1 MRVQKTGMRH
11 RMLALLLVVVLLVG
25 CLPGVVFAQAP
36 DSGDSAAG
44 TGTTQN
50 VPQGA
55 GPEVVPLL
63 TNPVSLTVTADNATV
78 TVVDQD
84 TDTLVEADESTVG
97 DGKVYTVEK
106 GAVLA
111 VTIDPDGNG
120 YVSEVTVDG
129 DAETPPPEKGQAC
142 TVEVTMDA
150 NKDISATIA
159 QRYQV
164 SVNGLSEEAGSVSL
178 GGVDYTYPVL
188 VDAGGEV
195 AVQVTAKEGY
205 HIQSIFFGN
214 DEQTVS
220 NPARFTES
228 ITGIAADTEIRV
240 TFVKVFTVTVTHTGA
255 GTGVTE
261 PNGGTVTTLE
271 KNETIT
277 ITATPDAN
285 NRVASVT
292 INNEPDTV
300 TGDNNSTYTTEL
312 TADQNYIVVVTF
324 APNIYD
330 VMVSETQHG
339 RVQAGPTAE
348 HGSTPKVVLIPDQG
362 YTVDTVQVNGT
373 DIPSL
378 NKDVTGIW
386 FAMPEVTGA
395 VTVTV
400 TFKETA
406 TAAKSDVTVDGSDA
420 LRTNGT
426 GTLYVL
432 AQGSTVNFSTQ
443 KNDIRLLDD
452 QGEEI
457 AGDAQNASVALGKTA
472 TVAGVELYYQAEGEL
487 YADWHRVTGWTAV
500 EVVVDGQEPQATFTP
515 DAANENEFYNA
526 SFNVS
531 VSVTDPDDYSGLD
544 RVEYFVTD
552 DPIGDDV
559 SYEQVPTEQKTQWD
573 TLYTYTTEIND
584 RVTKEI
590 SIEVTETKNNSDH
603 VVVWVKATDRAGNTL
618 VAKSDAYKVNCTAPQ
633 ISVSIGGTLDE
644 EASAGYYNAPRTA
657 TITYIDRAST
667 FDESAAVEG
676 ISIKATN
683 AQGKSLPIPKPAM
696 IDWTCCQDGPHQ
708 GDVHEA
714 TITFATDANYKWSIK
729 YTNKAGKTAE
739 NITATGDSVYDFT
752 VDTKAPA
759 PSISV
764 DEKVW
769 YKIPEEL
776 TYELFKN
783 ETVTATATG
792 TDDTSEV
799 ASILY
804 YKDNSGT
811 LLSEEDLEAKYE
823 EKAFSDQEIPV
834 DIDQKFVIYA
844 RVTDLAGN
852 TAYVGTNGIIYDK
865 TNSKI
870 TLKMPDPNENGY
882 HNRSVPVTIKVD
894 EEDNEGTAYSGLRQ
908 ITYTVKNGDRVTLTE
923 TVNFESDPLVPRWEK
938 VVTIDGAENNSD
950 HVTLTVTAEDNA
962 GNVATE
968 KVALAINVDK
978 VTASVKFNDKAG
990 RLVEGYGYY
999 GQARTAT
1006 ITVVDRSFDADAAT
1020 QGITFSAVDAQGDVT
1035 LVPGTDVVISE
1046 WSDEGNQHTAT
1057 VTFRKDGKY
1066 TWDFEYTNKAGNK
1079 LETIGVGENES
1090 TWSFAV
1096 DTQDPTANVQIETIV
1111 WEELVEKL
1119 TFGLYSNHGVVAS
1132 IVDETDNLS
1141 PMEFYYLISYETELM
1156 TEEELAEEEF
1166 TPYDPEKKI
1175 PIEEDAVFVVYIK
1188 VVDYAGND
1196 RYRWSNGYIV
1206 DDTPSQIILTPE
1218 ADNGFYTQDDHE
1230 KGQYG
1235 LYGSEKE
1242 QDGSEKEQVDVKIQ
1256 VSDPQPYSGIK
1267 SVKYWM
1273 VKDGQAEEP
1282 QTLFTFQEADPE
1294 FDQLEDE
1301 WEGTIP
1307 VSVKKYNSC
1316 GVQVYVQ
1323 VEDNAGNISEN
1334 HVSLDLD
1341 DTAPT
1346 ATVTFDNNRDNQGN
1360 GHFNAQRTAT
1370 VVITE
1375 RIHHFDAEKAT
1386 NRIRIEAVDAN
1397 GKTVEDAYTI
1407 SPWDSQEGA
1416 TPDQD
1421 THTAT
1426 IFFEKDANYTWSMSY
1441 TDEAGNVMETVDTGD
1456 SVDPFRF
1463 TVDTTEP
1470 YGTVTATSQEGGVR
1484 EWSERVDPLTFG
1496 FWSKQG
1502 IAITGEFDDDTCTEP
1517 VSVEYYK
1524 VSATQATDGTTAL
1537 TEKEL
1542 DQVTQWQPFDQLEI
1556 NQEEQF
1562 VVYLKITDL
1571 AGNYQYISTDGL
1583 IVDYTAPV
1591 EEVIAPE
1598 ITITPPQPINGIYND
1613 DVKVNIEVKDPMRGG
1628 TYSGLK
1634 TVSYQVLNMGEVTQS
1649 DTLFSFDKENPTQDE
1664 LEQSFSKTITVDSQL
1679 NNSNDVKIV
1688 VFAEDNAGN
1697 SSKDQVSIQIDI
1709 TAPTIEVRYDNND
1722 VDSGKY
1728 FQADRTATIV
1738 VTERNFDPDDVMTQ
1752 IKNTH
1757 GTLPTMGGWTKTP
1770 GTGNGDDTTWTT
1782 TVAYRADGDY
1792 TFDIAYTDLAGN
1804 PCAGADYGNSVA
1816 PQEFTVDKTIPTVS
1830 VTYNNNRA
1838 ANGNYYNA
1846 SRTATLVINEHNLEP
1861 NGVDQ
1866 DRVVIHMTAT
1876 DDGVERGVPSV
1887 SAWTTNGDTHTA
1899 TITYSADALY
1909 TFDIDVKDKAGND
1922 AVDFQQQSFYIDQTA
1937 PTLEITGVADQS
1949 ANNGDVI
1956 PVVSYSDTNY
1966 NPDQVSITLTG
1977 ANRKDVALDGTY
1989 ADIHNGRTFTFRN
2002 FEESQE
2008 VDDIYT
2014 LSATLTDLAGNTTT
2028 KSITFSVNRFGST
2041 YALSQATEM
2050 LKGTYVQEPLDVVV
2064 TETNPNALDN
2074 IKVTLFKNNETITL
2088 VEGTDYRIDVSGG
2101 NGQWYVYTYTVFA
2114 DNFAD
2119 DGVYR
2124 LTFYSEDEAGNV
2136 AENTLDS
2143 KNMEISFGVD
2153 KTAPTL
2159 VVVNLESGKTY
2170 PVDGMTVNM
2179 TANDNLQLSSITVY
2193 LDDYETAYQTWT
2205 AEEIAQILSENGE
2218 FTFEVDG
2225 ASKSAHNVKIVCVD
2239 AAGNEYVEEIT
2250 DFYVTTDLLVRYY
2263 NNKPLF
2269 YGSLVGLA
2277 AVVIVVAVVIS
2288 RKRHAKVPQQ

>member
-78 TVVDQD
+78 TVVDG
-84 TDTLVEADESTVG
+84 TGSTVEG
-97 DGKVYTVEK
+97 ADQVYTVEK

-111 VTIDPDGNG
+111 VTIDPVGNG

-129 DAETPPPEKGQAC
+129 TAKTPPPEKGQAY

-150 NKDISATIA
+150 AMEISATIV

-164 SVNGLSEEAGSVSL
+164 SVTNNVAEAGSVTL
-178 GGVDYTYPVL
+178 NTQPYTEPVL
-188 VDAGGEV
+188 VDENTNVEV
-195 AVQVTAKEGY
+195 RISANEGY
-205 HIQSIFFGN
+205 HIQSVFFGN

-220 NPARFTES
+220 DPAHFTGT

-271 KNETIT
+271 ENETIT
-277 ITATPDAN
+277 ITATPDPN
-285 NRVASVT
+285 NRVAGVT
-292 INNEPDTV
+292 INDVPDESV
-300 TGDNNSTYTTEL
+300 KGANDSGYTKQL
-312 TADQNYIVVVTF
+312 TADQDYTVVITF
-324 APNIYD
+324 APNVYEVTVD
-330 VMVSETQHG
+330 ETTNGQV
-339 RVQAGPTAE
+339 RVDNTAE

-362 YTVDTVQVNGT
+362 YTVATVQVNGT
-373 DIPSL
+373 DITPL
-378 NKDVTGIW
+378 NKDDTDIW
-386 FAMPEVTGA
+386 FLMPVVTEA

-406 TAAKSDVTVDGSDA
+406 TAAKSDVTVNGSAA
-420 LRTNGT
+420 LRTDGT

-432 AQGSTVNFSTQ
+432 GQGSTVNFSTQ
-443 KNDIRLLDD
+443 KNGIRLLND
-452 QGEEI
+452 QDRVI
-457 AGDAQNASVALGKTA
+457 AGDVQNASVALDQTA

-500 EVVVDGQEPQATFTP
+500 EVVVDDQAPVATFTP
-515 DAANENEFYNA
+515 DQPNENGFYND

-531 VSVTDPDDYSGLD
+531 VSVTDPDDYSGMAS
-544 RVEYFVTD
+544 VEYFVTD
-552 DPIGDDV
+552 DPIGKDV
-559 SYEQVPTEQKTQWD
+559 SYEQVPTEQKTQSG
-573 TLYTYTTEIND
+573 TLYTHSSEIND
-584 RVTKEI
+584 LVKKDI
-590 SIEVTETKNNSDH
+590 PIEVTETKNNSDN
-603 VVVWVKATDRAGNTL
+603 VVVWVKAKDRAGNTL
-618 VAKSDAYKVNCTAPQ
+618 VTKSDAYKVNCTAPQ
-633 ISVSIGGTLDE
+633 ISVSIDGTLDE
-644 EASAGYYNAPRTA
+644 EARVGYYNAARTA

-667 FDESAAVEG
+667 FDESAAEDG
-676 ISIKATN
+676 IIIETPDQSVTI
-683 AQGKSLPIPKPAM
+683 SKPAM
-696 IDWTCCQDGPHQ
+696 IRWAHDGDTHT
-708 GDVHEA
+708 A
-714 TITFATDANYKWSIK
+714 TVTFDTDAYYEWSIE

-752 VDTKAPA
+752 VDTEAPDA
-759 PSISV
+759 TITV
-764 DEKVW
+764 DEDVW
-769 YKIPEEL
+769 DKIVEKL
-776 TYELFKN
+776 TFGLFKKDP
-783 ETVTATATG
+783 VTATATG
-792 TDDTSEV
+792 TDVTSKEV
-799 ASILY
+799 SILY

-823 EKAFSDQEIPV
+823 EEEEAFSDQTITV
-834 DIDQKFVIYA
+834 DSDQKFVIYA

-852 TAYVGTNGIIYDK
+852 TAYVGTNGIIYDE
-865 TNSKI
+865 TNSMI
-870 TLKMPDPNENGY
+870 TLKMPKPNENGY

-894 EEDNEGTAYSGLRQ
+894 EEVNEGTAYSGLRQ

-923 TVNFESDPLVPRWEK
+923 TVNFESDPLVPSWEK
-938 VVTIDGAENNSD
+938 VVPIDGAENNSD

-968 KVALAINVDK
+968 EVALAINVDK
-978 VTASVKFNDKAG
+978 VTASVKFGDEAN

-999 GQARTAT
+999 RQARTAT

-1020 QGITFSAVDAQGDVT
+1020 QGITFSAEDAQRQPVT

-1046 WSDEGNQHTAT
+1046 WKPDGNQHTAT
-1057 VTFRKDGKY
+1057 VTFLKDGNY
-1066 TWDFEYTNKAGNK
+1066 TWAFEYTNKADNE
-1079 LETIGVGENES
+1079 LETIGTEEDES

-1132 IVDETDNLS
+1132 IVDETDNVS
-1141 PMEFYYLISYETELM
+1141 PMELYYLISYETELM
-1156 TEEELAEEEF
+1156 TEEELAQEEF

-1206 DDTPSQIILTPE
+1206 DDTPSQITLTPE

-1323 VEDNAGNISEN
+1323 VEDNAGNISKN

-1346 ATVTFDNNRDNQGN
+1346 ATVTFNNNRDNQGN

-1386 NRIRIEAVDAN
+1386 NGIRIEAVDAN

-1407 SPWDSQEGA
+1407 SRWDPQKGA

-1456 SVDPFRF
+1456 SVAPFRF

-1649 DTLFSFDKENPTQDE
+1649 ETLFSFDKENPTQDE

-1697 SSKDQVSIQIDI
+1697 SSKDQVDIQIDI

-1722 VDSGKY
+1722 ADSGKY

-1846 SRTATLVINEHNLEP
+1846 SRTATIVINEHNLEP

-2028 KSITFSVNRFGST
+2028 QSITFSVNRFGST
-2041 YALSQATEM
+2041 YALSQAAEM

-2064 TETNPNALDN
+2064 TETNPNALGN

-2277 AVVIVVAVVIS
+2277 AVVIVVAVMIS

>member
-1 MRVQKTGMRH
+1 MRVQKTGIKH
-11 RMLALLLVVVLLVG
+11 RILALVLVAVLLVG

-63 TNPVSLTVTADNATV
+63 TDPVSLTVTADNATV
-78 TVVDQD
+78 TVMDQD
-84 TDTLVEADESTVG
+84 TKNPVEADESIVG
-97 DGKVYTVEK
+97 DGQVYTVEK
-106 GAVLA
+106 NTKLT
-111 VTIDPDGNG
+111 VTIAPKGHG
-120 YVSEVTVDG
+120 YVSGVTVDG
-129 DAETPPPEKGQAC
+129 VAETPLPEKGQAC

-164 SVNGLSEEAGSVSL
+164 SVTEWTAEAGSVSL
-178 GGVDYTYPVL
+178 GGEAYTEPVL

-195 AVQVTAKEGY
+195 AVQVTANEGY
-205 HIQSIFFGN
+205 HIQSVSF
-214 DEQTVS
+214 DEDTQEVPDVTQ
-220 NPARFTES
+220 FTGT
-228 ITGIAADTEIRV
+228 ITGIAADTVISV
-240 TFVKVFTVTVTHTGA
+240 TFVKVYTVTVTHTEG
-255 GTGVTE
+255 GTVVTV
-261 PNGGTVTTLE
+261 PSGGTVTTVE
-271 KNETIT
+271 ENETIT

-285 NRVASVT
+285 NRVAGVT
-292 INNEPDTV
+292 INGAPDENV
-300 TGDNNSTYTTEL
+300 TGENDSTYTKEL
-312 TADQNYIVVVTF
+312 TADQNYTVVVTF
-324 APNIYD
+324 APNVYD
-330 VMVSETQHG
+330 VTVDETTNG
-339 RVQAGPTAE
+339 KVQAVDTAE
-348 HGSTPKVVLIPDQG
+348 HGSTPKVVLTPDQG
-362 YTVDTVQVNGT
+362 YTVDTVMVDRT
-373 DIPSL
+373 EITSL
-378 NKDVTGIW
+378 TKDDTGIW
-386 FAMPEVTGA
+386 FAMPEVTGP

-406 TAAKSDVTVDGSDA
+406 TADKSDVTVDGSAA
-420 LRTNGT
+420 LRSDGT

-432 AQGSTVNFSTQ
+432 KTGNAVTFSTD
-443 KNDIRLLDD
+443 KDGIRLLND
-452 QGEEI
+452 QGVVI
-457 AGDAQNASVALGKTA
+457 AGDAQNASVALGQTA

-487 YADWHRVTGWTAV
+487 YADWHQVKDWTPVA
-500 EVVVDGQEPQATFTP
+500 VVVDGQEPQATFTP
-515 DAANENEFYNA
+515 DAANENGFYND
-526 SFNVS
+526 SFKVS
-531 VSVTDPDDYSGLD
+531 VSVTDPAAYSGMAS
-544 RVEYFVTD
+544 VEYFVTD
-552 DPIGDDV
+552 DRIEKDV
-559 SYEQVPTEQKTQWD
+559 SYEEVTAEQKTQSG

-603 VVVWVKATDRAGNTL
+603 VVVWVKATDRAGNTR
-618 VAKSDAYKVNCTAPQ
+618 VTKSDAYKVNCTAPQ
-633 ISVSIGGTLDE
+633 ISVSIDGTLDE

-657 TITYIDRAST
+657 TITYIDRVST
-667 FDESAAVEG
+667 FDQTAAENQINIETPDQSVT
-676 ISIKATN
+676 IS
-683 AQGKSLPIPKPAM
+683 KPAM
-696 IDWTCCQDGPHQ
+696 IRWDHA
-708 GDVHEA
+708 GDTHTA
-714 TITFATDANYKWSIK
+714 TVTFDTDAYYEWSVS
-729 YTNKAGKTAE
+729 YTNKAGKTAGE
-739 NITATGDSVYDFT
+739 PTTSGDSVYAFT
-752 VDTKAPA
+752 VDTKAPDA
-759 PSISV
+759 TIKV

-769 YKIPEEL
+769 DKIVEML
-776 TYELFKN
+776 TFGLFKK
-783 ETVTATATG
+783 EPVTATATG
-792 TDDTSEV
+792 TDDTSKKV
-799 ASILY
+799 SILY

-823 EKAFSDQEIPV
+823 EEEEAFSDQTITV
-834 DIDQKFVIYA
+834 DSDQKFVIYA

-852 TAYVGTNGIIYDK
+852 TAYVGTNGIIYDE
-865 TNSKI
+865 TYSMI
-870 TLKMPDPNENGY
+870 TLEMPDPNENGY

-894 EEDNEGTAYSGLRQ
+894 EEVNEGTAYSGLRQ

-923 TVNFESDPLVPRWEK
+923 TVNFESDPLVPSWEK

-978 VTASVKFNDKAG
+978 VTASVKFNDEAN

-1119 TFGLYSNHGVVAS
+1119 TFGLYSNHKVVAS

-1156 TEEELAEEEF
+1156 TEKELAKKKF
-1166 TPYDPEKKI
+1166 TPYNPEEKI
-1175 PIEEDAVFVVYIK
+1175 PIDPIEEDAVFVVYIK

-1196 RYRWSNGYIV
+1196 CYRWSNGYVV

-1407 SPWDSQEGA
+1407 SPWDPQEGA

-1456 SVDPFRF
+1456 SVAPFRF

-1484 EWSERVDPLTFG
+1484 EWSHRVDPLTFG

-1537 TEKEL
+1537 TEEEL

-1571 AGNYQYISTDGL
+1571 AGNYRYISTDGL

-1613 DVKVNIEVKDPMRGG
+1613 DVKVDIEVKDPMRGG

-1649 DTLFSFDKENPTQDE
+1649 GTLFSFDKENPTQDE

-1697 SSKDQVSIQIDI
+1697 SSNDQVDIQIDI

-1722 VDSGKY
+1722 ADSGKY

-1752 IKNTH
+1752 IQNTH

-1770 GTGNGDDTTWTT
+1770 GTGNGDDTTWIT

-1846 SRTATLVINEHNLEP
+1846 SRTATIVINEHNLEP

-1866 DRVVIHMTAT
+1866 GRVVIRMTAT

-2028 KSITFSVNRFGST
+2028 QSITFSVNRFGST
-2041 YALSQATEM
+2041 YALSQATEK

-2159 VVVNLESGKTY
+2159 VVVNLENGKTY

-2250 DFYVTTDLLVRYY
+2250 GFYVTTDLLVRYY

>member
-1 MRVQKTGMRH
+1 MRVQKTGIKH
-11 RMLALLLVVVLLVG
+11 RILALVLVAVLLVG

-63 TNPVSLTVTADNATV
+63 DDPVSLTVTADNATV
-78 TVVDQD
+78 TVVDD
-84 TDTLVEADESTVG
+84 TGTPVPGADQ
-97 DGKVYTVEK
+97 VYTVERN
-106 GAVLA
+106 ATLT
-111 VTIDPDGNG
+111 VTITPDGNG

-129 DAETPPPEKGQAC
+129 AAETTLPERGQAY
-142 TVEVTMDA
+142 TAEVPMDA
-150 NKDISATIA
+150 DKKISATIA

-164 SVNGLSEEAGSVSL
+164 SVTNNVAEAGSVSL
-178 GGVDYTYPVL
+178 DGKDYTDAVL
-188 VDAGGEV
+188 VDENTNVEV
-195 AVQVTAKEGY
+195 QISANEGY
-205 HIQSIFFGN
+205 HIQSVSFGGVT
-214 DEQTVS
+214 QTVS
-220 NPARFTES
+220 DPAQFTGS
-228 ITGIAADTEIRV
+228 ITGIAEDTEISV
-240 TFVKVFTVTVTHTGA
+240 TFVKVYTVTVTHTGA

-261 PNGGTVTTLE
+261 PSGGTVTTVE
-271 KNETIT
+271 ENDTIT

-285 NRVASVT
+285 NRVAGVT
-292 INNEPDTV
+292 INGAPDESV
-300 TGDNNSTYTTEL
+300 KGANNSAYTKEL
-312 TADQNYIVVVTF
+312 RADQNYTVVVTF
-324 APNIYD
+324 APNVYD
-330 VMVSETQHG
+330 VTLAETRNG
-339 RVQAGPTAE
+339 RVEVVGTAE
-348 HGSTPKVVLIPDQG
+348 HGSTPKVVLSPDQG
-362 YTVDTVQVNGT
+362 YTVDTVMVDRT
-373 DIPSL
+373 EITSL
-378 NKDVTGIW
+378 TKDDTGIW
-386 FAMPEVTGA
+386 FAMPEVTGP

-406 TAAKSDVTVDGSDA
+406 IADESDVTVDGSAA
-420 LRTNGT
+420 LRSDGT

-432 AQGSTVNFSTQ
+432 GQGSAVNFSTQ
-443 KNDIRLLDD
+443 KTGIRLLND
-452 QGEEI
+452 QGGVI
-457 AGDAQNASVALGKTA
+457 AGDAQNALVALGQTA

-487 YADWHRVTGWTAV
+487 YADWHQVTGWTSVA
-500 EVVVDGQEPQATFTP
+500 VVVDGQEPQATFTP
-515 DAANENEFYNA
+515 DAANKNGFYND
-526 SFNVS
+526 SFKVS
-531 VSVTDPDDYSGLD
+531 VSVTDPAAYSGMAS
-544 RVEYFVTD
+544 VEYFVTD
-552 DPIGDDV
+552 DPIGEGV
-559 SYEQVPTEQKTQWD
+559 SYEGVTAEQKTQSG

-618 VAKSDAYKVNCTAPQ
+618 VTKSDAYKVNCTAPR
-633 ISVSIGGTLDE
+633 ISVSMDGTLDE
-644 EASAGYYNAPRTA
+644 EASAGYYNAARTA

-667 FDESAAVEG
+667 FDESAAEDEINIETPDQSVT
-676 ISIKATN
+676 IS
-683 AQGKSLPIPKPAM
+683 KPAM
-696 IDWTCCQDGPHQ
+696 IRWAHN
-708 GDVHEA
+708 GDTHTA
-714 TITFATDANYKWSIK
+714 TVTFDTDAYYEWSVS
-729 YTNKAGKTAE
+729 YTNKAGKTAGE
-739 NITATGDSVYDFT
+739 PTTSGDSVYAFT
-752 VDTKAPA
+752 VDTEAPA

-769 YKIPEEL
+769 DKIPEEL

-811 LLSEEDLEAKYE
+811 ALTREELEAKYE

-834 DIDQKFVIYA
+834 DSDQKFVIYA

-852 TAYVGTNGIIYDK
+852 TAYVGTNGIIYDE
-865 TNSKI
+865 TDSVI
-870 TLKMPDPNENGY
+870 TLEMPKPNENGY

-923 TVNFESDPLVPRWEK
+923 TVNFESDPLVPSWEK

-978 VTASVKFNDKAG
+978 VTASVKFNDKAN

-1020 QGITFSAVDAQGDVT
+1020 QGITFSAEDAQGDVT

-1046 WSDEGNQHTAT
+1046 WKPDGNQHTAT

-1066 TWDFEYTNKAGNK
+1066 TWGFKYTNKAGNK
-1079 LETIGVGENES
+1079 LETIGEGENES

-1096 DTQDPTANVQIETIV
+1096 DTQRPTANVQIETIV

-1119 TFGLYSNHGVVAS
+1119 TFGLYSNHKVVAS
-1132 IVDETDNLS
+1132 IVDETDNVS
-1141 PMEFYYLISYETELM
+1141 PMERYYLISYETELM
-1156 TEEELAEEEF
+1156 TEKELDQEEF
-1166 TPYDPEKKI
+1166 TPYNPEKKI
-1175 PIEEDAVFVVYIK
+1175 PIDPIEEDAVFVVYIK
-1188 VVDYAGND
+1188 LVDYAGNV

-1206 DDTPSQIILTPE
+1206 DDTPSQITLTPE

-1242 QDGSEKEQVDVKIQ
+1242 QVDVKIQ
-1256 VSDPQPYSGIK
+1256 VSDPQPYAGIK

-1294 FDQLEDE
+1294 FDQLVDK

-1307 VSVKKYNSC
+1307 VSVKEYNSC

-1360 GHFNAQRTAT
+1360 GHFDAQRTAT

-1375 RIHHFDAEKAT
+1375 RTHHFDAEKAT
-1386 NRIRIEAVDAN
+1386 NNGIRIEAVDAN
-1397 GKTVEDAYTI
+1397 GETVEDAYTI
-1407 SPWDSQEGA
+1407 SPWDTQKGA

-1456 SVDPFRF
+1456 SVAPFRF

-1484 EWSERVDPLTFG
+1484 EWSHRVDPLTFG

-1537 TEKEL
+1537 TEEEL

-1571 AGNYQYISTDGL
+1571 AGNYRYISTDGL

-1664 LEQSFSKTITVDSQL
+1664 LEQSISRTITVDSQL

-1697 SSKDQVSIQIDI
+1697 SSKDQVDIQIDI

-1722 VDSGKY
+1722 ADSGKY

-1752 IKNTH
+1752 IQNTH

-1866 DRVVIHMTAT
+1866 GRVVIRMTAT

-2028 KSITFSVNRFGST
+2028 QSITFSVNRFGST
-2041 YALSQATEM
+2041 YALSQATEK

-2159 VVVNLESGKTY
+2159 VVVNLENGKTY

-2250 DFYVTTDLLVRYY
+2250 GFYVTTDLLVRYY

>member
-1 MRVQKTGMRH
+1 MRVQKTGIKH
-11 RMLALLLVVVLLVG
+11 RILALVLVAVLLVG

-63 TNPVSLTVTADNATV
+63 TDPVSLTVTADNATV

-84 TDTLVEADESTVG
+84 TGTPVEAEESVEG
-97 DGKVYTVEK
+97 DGRVYTVERN
-106 GAVLA
+106 ATLT
-111 VTIDPDGNG
+111 VTIAPEGNG

-129 DAETPPPEKGQAC
+129 AAETPLPERGQAY
-142 TVEVTMDA
+142 TAEVPMDA
-150 NKDISATIA
+150 DKEISATIA

-164 SVNGLSEEAGSVSL
+164 SVTNNVAEAGSVSL
-178 GGVDYTYPVL
+178 GGEAYTDPVL

-195 AVQVTAKEGY
+195 AVQVTANEGY
-205 HIQSIFFGN
+205 HIQSVSFG
-214 DEQTVS
+214 DVTQTVS
-220 NPARFTES
+220 DPAKFTGS

-240 TFVKVFTVTVTHTGA
+240 TFVKVFTVTVTHTGE

-261 PNGGTVTTLE
+261 PSGGTVTTVE
-271 KNETIT
+271 ENETIT
-277 ITATPDAN
+277 ITATPDTY
-285 NRVASVT
+285 NRVAGVT
-292 INNEPDTV
+292 INGAPDESV
-300 TGDNNSTYTTEL
+300 TGDNGSTYTKEL
-312 TADQNYIVVVTF
+312 TADRDYTVVVTF
-324 APNIYD
+324 APNVYA
-330 VMVSETQHG
+330 VTVAETTNGQ
-339 RVQAGPTAE
+339 VEAVDTAE
-348 HGSTPKVVLIPDQG
+348 HGSTPNVVLIPDQG
-362 YTVDTVQVNGT
+362 YTVDTVMVDGT
-373 DIPSL
+373 NITSL
-378 NKDVTGIW
+378 TKDDTGIW
-386 FAMPEVTGA
+386 FAMPEVTGP
-395 VTVTV
+395 VTVAV

-406 TAAKSDVTVDGSDA
+406 AAAKSDVTVDGSDA
-420 LRTNGT
+420 LRSD

-432 AQGSTVNFSTQ
+432 KTGNVVTFSTDKDGIQ
-443 KNDIRLLDD
+443 LLND
-452 QGEEI
+452 QGVVI
-457 AGDAQNASVALGKTA
+457 AGDAQNASVALGQTA
-472 TVAGVELYYQAEGEL
+472 TVAGVELYYRAEDEL
-487 YADWHRVTGWTAV
+487 YADWHQVTGWTPVA
-500 EVVVDGQEPQATFTP
+500 VVVDGQEPQATFTP
-515 DAANENEFYNA
+515 DAANEYGFYID
-526 SFNVS
+526 SFKVS
-531 VSVTDPDDYSGLD
+531 VSVTDPDDYSGIAS
-544 RVEYFVTD
+544 VEYFVTD
-552 DPIGDDV
+552 DPIGEGV
-559 SYEQVPTEQKTQWD
+559 SYEEVTAEQKTQSG
-573 TLYTYTTEIND
+573 TLYTDTAEIND
-584 RVTKEI
+584 RMTKEI

-618 VAKSDAYKVNCTAPQ
+618 VTKSDAYKVNCTAPR
-633 ISVSIGGTLDE
+633 ISVSMDGTLDP
-644 EASAGYYNAPRTA
+644 EARAGYYNAARTA

-667 FDESAAVEG
+667 FDETAAENG
-676 ISIKATN
+676 IIIETPNQSVTI
-683 AQGKSLPIPKPAM
+683 SEPAM
-696 IDWTCCQDGPHQ
+696 IQWDHA
-708 GDVHEA
+708 GDTHTAKV
-714 TITFATDANYKWSIK
+714 TFATDAYYEWSVS
-729 YTNKAGKTAE
+729 YTNKAGKTAGE
-739 NITATGDSVYDFT
+739 PTTSGDSVYAFT
-752 VDTKAPA
+752 VDTKAPDA
-759 PSISV
+759 TITV
-764 DEKVW
+764 DQDVW
-769 YKIPEEL
+769 GKIVEEL
-776 TYELFKN
+776 TFGLFKKDP
-783 ETVTATATG
+783 VTATATG
-792 TDDTSEV
+792 IDVTSEV
-799 ASILY
+799 ASIFY

-811 LLSEEDLEAKYE
+811 ALTQETLE
-823 EKAFSDQEIPV
+823 EKYAEGAFSDQTITV
-834 DIDQKFVIYA
+834 DSDQKFVIYA

-852 TAYVGTNGIIYDK
+852 TAYVGTNGIIYDE
-865 TNSKI
+865 TDSMI
-870 TLKMPDPNENGY
+870 TLEMPGPNENGY
-882 HNRSVPVTIKVD
+882 YNGWVDVIIKVD
-894 EEDNEGTAYSGLRQ
+894 EEVNEGTAYSGLHQ
-908 ITYTVKNGDRVTLTE
+908 ITYTVKNGDEVTQTH
-923 TVNFESDPLVPRWEK
+923 TVNFESAPLVPSWEK
-938 VVTIDGAENNSD
+938 VVTIDAAKNNSD
-950 HVTLTVTAEDNA
+950 DVTLTVTAEDNA

-968 KVALAINVDK
+968 EVALAINVDE
-978 VTASVKFNDKAG
+978 VTASVAFNDEAN

-1006 ITVVDRSFDADAAT
+1006 ITVVDRASSFDADAAT
-1020 QGITFSAVDAQGDVT
+1020 QGITFSAEDAQGQTVT

-1046 WSDEGNQHTAT
+1046 WSHEGNQHTAT
-1057 VTFRKDGKY
+1057 VTFLKDGNY
-1066 TWDFEYTNKAGNK
+1066 TWAFEYTNKADNE
-1079 LETIGVGENES
+1079 LETIGTEEDES

-1096 DTQDPTANVQIETIV
+1096 DTQAPTANVQIETSV

-1119 TFGLYSNHGVVAS
+1119 TFGLYSNHEVVAS
-1132 IVDETDNLS
+1132 IVDETDNVS
-1141 PMEFYYLISYETELM
+1141 PMELYYLISYETELM
-1156 TEEELAEEEF
+1156 TEEELAQEEF
-1166 TPYDPEKKI
+1166 TSYNREDKV
-1175 PIEEDAVFVVYIK
+1175 PIDEDAVFVVYIK
-1188 VVDYAGND
+1188 LVDYAGNEC
-1196 RYRWSNGYIV
+1196 YRWSNGYVV
-1206 DDTPSQIILTPE
+1206 DDTPSQITLTPE

-1235 LYGSEKE
+1235 LY
-1242 QDGSEKEQVDVKIQ
+1242 GSEKEQVDVKIQ

-1307 VSVKKYNSC
+1307 VSVKEYNSC

-1360 GHFNAQRTAT
+1360 GYFDAQRTAT

-1375 RIHHFDAEKAT
+1375 RTHHFDAEKAT
-1386 NRIRIEAVDAN
+1386 NGIRIEAVDAN

-1407 SPWDSQEGA
+1407 SAWDTQEGA
-1416 TPDQD
+1416 TPDQA

-1441 TDEAGNVMETVDTGD
+1441 TDEAGNVMETMDTGD
-1456 SVDPFRF
+1456 SVAPFRF
-1463 TVDTTEP
+1463 TVDTIEP

-1484 EWSERVDPLTFG
+1484 EWSHRVDPLTFG

-1502 IAITGEFDDDTCTEP
+1502 IAITGEFDDDTCTELA
-1517 VSVEYYK
+1517 SVEYYK

-1537 TEKEL
+1537 TEEEL

-1571 AGNYQYISTDGL
+1571 AGNYEYISTDGL

-1613 DVKVNIEVKDPMRGG
+1613 DVKVEIEVKDPMRGG

-1634 TVSYQVLNMGEVTQS
+1634 TVSYQVLNMGEVTQNG
-1649 DTLFSFDKENPTQDE
+1649 TLFSFDKENPTQDE
-1664 LEQSFSKTITVDSQL
+1664 LEQSISRTITVDSQL

-1697 SSKDQVSIQIDI
+1697 SSKDQVDIQIDI

-1722 VDSGKY
+1722 ADSGKY

-1752 IKNTH
+1752 IQNTH
-1757 GTLPTMGGWTKTP
+1757 GTLPTMGGWTKTL

-1846 SRTATLVINEHNLEP
+1846 SRTATIVINEHNLEP

-1866 DRVVIHMTAT
+1866 GRVVIRMTAT

-2028 KSITFSVNRFGST
+2028 QSITFSVNRFGST
-2041 YALSQATEM
+2041 YALSQATEK

-2153 KTAPTL
+2153 KTVPTL
-2159 VVVNLESGKTY
+2159 VVVNLENGKTY

-2250 DFYVTTDLLVRYY
+2250 GFYVTTDLLVRYY

>member
-11 RMLALLLVVVLLVG
+11 RILALLLVVVLLVG

-63 TNPVSLTVTADNATV
+63 TNPVSLTVTVDNATV
-78 TVVDQD
+78 TVVDRD
-84 TDTLVEADESTVG
+84 TKAPVEADESTVG
-97 DGKVYTVEK
+97 DGQVYTVERN
-106 GAVLA
+106 ATLT
-111 VTIDPDGNG
+111 VTITPVGNG

-129 DAETPPPEKGQAC
+129 VAETTLPEKGQAY
-142 TVEVTMDA
+142 TVEVTMDDD
-150 NKDISATIA
+150 KEISATIA

-164 SVNGLSEEAGSVSL
+164 SVNGLSEEAGSVTL
-178 GGVDYTYPVL
+178 NAQPYTDPVL

-205 HIQSIFFGN
+205 HIQSVSFGG
-214 DEQTVS
+214 ETQTVS
-220 NPARFTES
+220 NPAQFTGS
-228 ITGIAADTEIRV
+228 ITGIAADTVISV
-240 TFVKVFTVTVTHTGA
+240 TFVKVYTVTVTHTEG
-255 GTGVTE
+255 GTVVTE
-261 PNGGTVTTLE
+261 PSGGTVTVE
-271 KNETIT
+271 ENETIT
-277 ITATPDAN
+277 ITATPDEN

-292 INNEPDTV
+292 INDEPDNTV
-300 TGDNNSTYTTEL
+300 TGDNDFKYTKQL
-312 TADQNYIVVVTF
+312 TADQNYTVVVTF
-324 APNIYD
+324 APNVYKVTVD
-330 VMVSETQHG
+330 ETKNGQV
-339 RVQAGPTAE
+339 RVDNTAE

-362 YTVDTVQVNGT
+362 YTVATVQVNGT
-373 DIPSL
+373 DITPL
-378 NKDVTGIW
+378 NKDDTDIW
-386 FAMPEVTGA
+386 FLMPEVTGA

-406 TAAKSDVTVDGSDA
+406 TADKSDVTVDGSAA
-420 LRTNGT
+420 LRSDGT
-426 GTLYVL
+426 DTLYVL

-443 KNDIRLLDD
+443 KNGIRLLDD
-452 QGEEI
+452 RGGVI
-457 AGDAQNASVALGKTA
+457 AGDAQNASVALDQTA

-515 DAANENEFYNA
+515 DAANENEFYND

-531 VSVTDPDDYSGLD
+531 VSVTDPDAYSGMAS
-544 RVEYFVTD
+544 VEYFVTD
-552 DPIGDDV
+552 DPIGEGV
-559 SYEQVPTEQKTQWD
+559 SYEDVPTEQMTQSG
-573 TLYTYTTEIND
+573 TLYTYTAEIND
-584 RVTKEI
+584 LVKKDI
-590 SIEVTETKNNSDH
+590 IIEVTETKNNSDN

-618 VAKSDAYKVNCTAPQ
+618 MTKSDAYKVNCTAPQ
-633 ISVSIGGTLDE
+633 ISVSIDGTLDP
-644 EASAGYYNAPRTA
+644 EARAGYYNAARTA

-667 FDESAAVEG
+667 FDESAAEDEITIEAPDQSVT
-676 ISIKATN
+676 IS
-683 AQGKSLPIPKPAM
+683 KPAM
-696 IDWTCCQDGPHQ
+696 IRWAHDGDTHT
-708 GDVHEA
+708 A
-714 TITFATDANYKWSIK
+714 TVTFDTDAYYEWSIK

-739 NITATGDSVYDFT
+739 NITATGDSVYAFT
-752 VDTKAPA
+752 VDTKAPDA
-759 PSISV
+759 TITV

-769 YKIPEEL
+769 DKIVEKL
-776 TYELFKN
+776 TFGLFKK
-783 ETVTATATG
+783 EPVTATATG
-792 TDDTSEV
+792 TDVTSKEV
-799 ASILY
+799 SILY
-804 YKDNSGT
+804 YKDNSGNVLT
-811 LLSEEDLEAKYE
+811 EEELEAKYE
-823 EKAFSDQEIPV
+823 DEERAFSDQEITV
-834 DIDQKFVIYA
+834 DSDQQFVIYA

-852 TAYVGTNGIIYDK
+852 TAYVGTNGIIYDE
-865 TNSKI
+865 TDSVI
-870 TLKMPDPNENGY
+870 TLEMPKPNENGY

-923 TVNFESDPLVPRWEK
+923 TVNFESDPLVPSWEK

-968 KVALAINVDK
+968 EVALAINVDK
-978 VTASVKFNDKAG
+978 VTASVKFGDEAN

-1020 QGITFSAVDAQGDVT
+1020 QGITFSAVDAQDQPVT

-1096 DTQDPTANVQIETIV
+1096 DTQRPTANVQIETIV

-1132 IVDETDNLS
+1132 IVDETDNVS
-1141 PMEFYYLISYETELM
+1141 PMERYYLISYETELM
-1156 TEEELAEEEF
+1156 TEEELAQEEF
-1166 TPYDPEKKI
+1166 TPYNPEKKI

-1188 VVDYAGND
+1188 LVDYAGNV

-1235 LYGSEKE
+1235 LYGH
-1242 QDGSEKEQVDVKIQ
+1242 EKEQVEVQIQ

-1273 VKDGQAEEP
+1273 VKDDQAEEP

-1294 FDQLEDE
+1294 FDQLVDE

-1307 VSVKKYNSC
+1307 VSVKEYNSC

-1346 ATVTFDNNRDNQGN
+1346 ATVTFNNNRDNQGN

-1375 RIHHFDAEKAT
+1375 RTHHFDAEKAT
-1386 NRIRIEAVDAN
+1386 NGIRIEAVDAN

-1407 SPWDSQEGA
+1407 SPWDPQKGA

-1456 SVDPFRF
+1456 SVAPFRF

-1537 TEKEL
+1537 TEEEL

-1649 DTLFSFDKENPTQDE
+1649 APLFSFDKENPTQDE

-1722 VDSGKY
+1722 ADSGKY

-1846 SRTATLVINEHNLEP
+1846 SRTATIVINEHNLEP

-1866 DRVVIHMTAT
+1866 GRVVIRMTAT

-2028 KSITFSVNRFGST
+2028 QSITFSVNRFGST

-2269 YGSLVGLA
+2269 YGSLTGLVV
-2277 AVVIVVAVVIS
+2277 VVIAVAVVVS
-2288 RKRHAKVPQQ
+2288 RKRHVKVSK

>member
-63 TNPVSLTVTADNATV
+63 TDPVSLTVTVDNATV
-78 TVVDQD
+78 TVMDQD
-84 TDTLVEADESTVG
+84 TKKPVEADESMVG
-97 DGKVYTVEK
+97 DRQVYTVERNTK
-106 GAVLA
+106 LT
-111 VTIDPDGNG
+111 VTIDPKGHG
-120 YVSEVTVDG
+120 YVSGVTVGGEQQTELPDKG
-129 DAETPPPEKGQAC
+129 EPYVVDVMMDDAKG
-142 TVEVTMDA
+142 
-150 NKDISATIA
+150 ISATIA

-164 SVNGLSEEAGSVSL
+164 SVNGLSEEAGSVTL
-178 GGVDYTYPVL
+178 NAQPYTESAL
-188 VDAGGEV
+188 VDESTNVEV
-195 AVQVTAKEGY
+195 QISANEGY
-205 HIQSIFFGN
+205 HIQSVSFGG
-214 DEQTVS
+214 ETQTVS
-220 NPARFTES
+220 NPALFTGT
-228 ITGIAADTEIRV
+228 ITGIAADTVISV
-240 TFVKVFTVTVTHTGA
+240 TFVKVYTVTVTHTEG
-255 GTGVTE
+255 GTVVTE
-261 PNGGTVTTLE
+261 PSGGTVTVD
-271 KNETIT
+271 KGETMT
-277 ITATPDAN
+277 ITATPAPN
-285 NRVASVT
+285 NRVAEVT
-292 INNEPDTV
+292 INGVPDGNV
-300 TGDNNSTYTTEL
+300 RGENNSGYTKQL
-312 TADQNYIVVVTF
+312 TADKDYTVEITF
-324 APNIYD
+324 APNVYE
-330 VMVSETQHG
+330 VTVAKTENG
-339 RVQAGPTAE
+339 GVQAATSAE
-348 HGSTPKVVLIPDQG
+348 HGSTPKVVLTPEQG
-362 YTVDTVQVNGT
+362 YTVDTVMVNDT
-373 DIPSL
+373 KITYL
-378 NKDVTGIW
+378 TKDDTGIW
-386 FAMPEVTGA
+386 FRMPVVTGA

-406 TAAKSDVTVDGSDA
+406 TAAKSDVMVDGSAA
-420 LRTNGT
+420 LRSDGT

-432 AQGSTVNFSTQ
+432 GQGSTVNFSTQ
-443 KNDIRLLDD
+443 KNGIRLLND
-452 QGEEI
+452 QGGVI
-457 AGDAQNASVALGKTA
+457 AGDAQNASVALGQTA
-472 TVAGVELYYQAEGEL
+472 TVAGVELYYQAEGEF
-487 YADWHRVTGWTAV
+487 YADWHRVTDWTTVA
-500 EVVVDGQEPQATFTP
+500 VVVDGKEPQATFTP
-515 DAANENEFYNA
+515 EAANKNGFYND
-526 SFNVS
+526 SFKVS
-531 VSVTDPDDYSGLD
+531 VSVTDPDAYSGLAS
-544 RVEYFVTD
+544 VEYFVTD
-552 DPIGDDV
+552 DLIGGDV
-559 SYEQVPTEQKTQWD
+559 SYDQVAPEQKTQSD
-573 TLYTYTTEIND
+573 TLYTHSSEID
-584 RVTKEI
+584 DLVKKDIT
-590 SIEVTETKNNSDH
+590 IEVSENQNNSDN
-603 VVVWVKATDRAGNTL
+603 VVVWVKATDQAGNTL

-633 ISVSIGGTLDE
+633 ISVSIDGTLDP
-644 EASAGYYNAPRTA
+644 EASEGYYNAARTA

-667 FDESAAVEG
+667 FDESAAEDG
-676 ISIKATN
+676 IIIETPDQSVTI
-683 AQGKSLPIPKPAM
+683 SKPAM
-696 IDWTCCQDGPHQ
+696 IRWAHDGDTHT
-708 GDVHEA
+708 A
-714 TITFATDANYKWSIK
+714 TVTFDTDAYYEWSVS
-729 YTNKAGKTAE
+729 YTNKAGKTAGE
-739 NITATGDSVYDFT
+739 PTTSGDSVYAFT
-752 VDTKAPA
+752 VDTKAPNA
-759 PSISV
+759 TITL

-769 YKIPEEL
+769 DKIVEKL
-776 TYELFKN
+776 TFGLFKKDP
-783 ETVTATATG
+783 VTATATG
-792 TDDTSEV
+792 TDVTSGV

-804 YKDNSGT
+804 YKDNSGNVLT
-811 LLSEEDLEAKYE
+811 EEELEAKYE
-823 EKAFSDQEIPV
+823 DEERAFSDQEITV
-834 DIDQKFVIYA
+834 NSDQQFVIYA

-865 TNSKI
+865 TTSKI

-894 EEDNEGTAYSGLRQ
+894 EEVNEGTAYSGLRQ

-968 KVALAINVDK
+968 EVALAINVDK
-978 VTASVKFNDKAG
+978 VTASVKFGDEAN

-1035 LVPGTDVVISE
+1035 LVPDTDVVISE

-1156 TEEELAEEEF
+1156 TEKELAKKKF
-1166 TPYDPEKKI
+1166 TPYNPEEKI
-1175 PIEEDAVFVVYIK
+1175 PINEDAVFVVYIK

-1196 RYRWSNGYIV
+1196 CYRWSNGYIV

-1235 LYGSEKE
+1235 LYGH
-1242 QDGSEKEQVDVKIQ
+1242 EKEQVEVQIQ

-1273 VKDGQAEEP
+1273 VKDDQAEEP

-1307 VSVKKYNSC
+1307 VSVKEYNSC

-1375 RIHHFDAEKAT
+1375 RTHHFDAEKAT
-1386 NRIRIEAVDAN
+1386 NGIRIEAVDAN

-1407 SPWDSQEGA
+1407 SPWDPQKGA

-1456 SVDPFRF
+1456 SVAPFRF

-1664 LEQSFSKTITVDSQL
+1664 LEQSFSETITVDSQL

-1722 VDSGKY
+1722 ADSGKH

-1966 NPDQVSITLTG
+1966 NPDQVNITLTG

-2028 KSITFSVNRFGST
+2028 QSITFSVNRFGST

-2277 AVVIVVAVVIS
+2277 AVVIVVAVMIS

>member
-63 TNPVSLTVTADNATV
+63 TDPVSLTVTVDNATV
-78 TVVDQD
+78 TVVDD
-84 TDTLVEADESTVG
+84 TGSTVEG
-97 DGKVYTVEK
+97 ADQVYTVEK

-111 VTIDPDGNG
+111 VTIDPVGNG
-120 YVSEVTVDG
+120 YVSEVTVD
-129 DAETPPPEKGQAC
+129 DVAETTPPEKGQAY
-142 TVEVTMDA
+142 TVKVTMDDD
-150 NKDISATIA
+150 KEISATIA

-164 SVNGLSEEAGSVSL
+164 SVNGLSEEAGSVTL
-178 GGVDYTYPVL
+178 NAQPYTDPVL
-188 VDAGGEV
+188 VDENTNVEV
-195 AVQVTAKEGY
+195 QISANEGY
-205 HIQSIFFGN
+205 HIQSVSFDGVP
-214 DEQTVS
+214 QTVS
-220 NPARFTES
+220 NPAQFTGT
-228 ITGIAADTEIRV
+228 ITDIAADTVISV
-240 TFVKVFTVTVTHTGA
+240 TFVKVYTVTVTHTEG
-255 GTGVTE
+255 GTVVTE
-261 PNGGTVTTLE
+261 PSGGTVTVDE
-271 KNETIT
+271 GETMT
-277 ITATPDAN
+277 ITATPDTN

-292 INNEPDTV
+292 INDVPDENV
-300 TGDNNSTYTTEL
+300 TGENNLGYTKQL
-312 TADQNYIVVVTF
+312 TAYKDYTVVITF
-324 APNIYD
+324 APNVYE
-330 VMVSETQHG
+330 VTVAKTENG
-339 RVQAGPTAE
+339 GVQAATSAE
-348 HGSTPKVVLIPDQG
+348 HGSTPEVVLTPDQG
-362 YTVDTVQVNGT
+362 YTVDTVMVNDT
-373 DIPSL
+373 KITFL
-378 NKDVTGIW
+378 TKDDTGIW
-386 FAMPEVTGA
+386 FRMPEVTGA

-406 TAAKSDVTVDGSDA
+406 TAAKSDVMVDGSAA
-420 LRTNGT
+420 LRTDGT

-432 AQGSTVNFSTQ
+432 GQGSTVNFSTQ
-443 KNDIRLLDD
+443 KNDIRLLND
-452 QGEEI
+452 QGDVI
-457 AGDAQNASVALGKTA
+457 AGDAQNPSVALGQTA
-472 TVAGVELYYQAEGEL
+472 TVADVELYYQAQDEL
-487 YADWHRVTGWTAV
+487 YADWHRVTDWTPV

-515 DAANENEFYNA
+515 DAANENGFYND

-531 VSVTDPDDYSGLD
+531 VSVTDPDAYSGMAS
-544 RVEYFVTD
+544 VEYFVTD

-573 TLYTYTTEIND
+573 TLYTHSSEID
-584 RVTKEI
+584 DLVKKDIT
-590 SIEVTETKNNSDH
+590 IEVSENKNNSDN

-618 VAKSDAYKVNCTAPQ
+618 VAKSDAYKVNSTAPQ
-633 ISVSIGGTLDE
+633 ISVSIDGTLDE
-644 EASAGYYNAPRTA
+644 EAREGYYNAARTA

-667 FDESAAVEG
+667 FDESAAEDG
-676 ISIKATN
+676 ITIETPDQSVTI
-683 AQGKSLPIPKPAM
+683 SKPAM
-696 IDWTCCQDGPHQ
+696 IRWAHDGDTHT
-708 GDVHEA
+708 A
-714 TITFATDANYKWSIK
+714 TVTFDTDAYYEWSIK

-739 NITATGDSVYDFT
+739 NITATDDSVYAFT
-752 VDTKAPA
+752 VDTKAPT

-776 TYELFKN
+776 TYELFKK
-783 ETVTATATG
+783 EPVTATATG

-834 DIDQKFVIYA
+834 NSDQQFVIYA

-865 TNSKI
+865 TDSMI
-870 TLKMPDPNENGY
+870 TLKMPKPNENGY

-894 EEDNEGTAYSGLRQ
+894 EEVNEGTAYSGLRQ

-938 VVTIDGAENNSD
+938 IVTIDGAENNSD

-990 RLVEGYGYY
+990 RLVDGYGYY

-1046 WSDEGNQHTAT
+1046 WKPDGNQHTAT

-1156 TEEELAEEEF
+1156 TKEELDQEEF
-1166 TPYDPEKKI
+1166 TPYNPEEKI
-1175 PIEEDAVFVVYIK
+1175 PINEDAVFVVYIK

-1196 RYRWSNGYIV
+1196 CYRWSNGYIV

-1235 LYGSEKE
+1235 LYGR
-1242 QDGSEKEQVDVKIQ
+1242 EKEQVEVQIQ

-1307 VSVKKYNSC
+1307 VSVKEYNSC

-1323 VEDNAGNISEN
+1323 VEDNAGNISKN

-1346 ATVTFDNNRDNQGN
+1346 ATVTFNNNRDNQGN

-1386 NRIRIEAVDAN
+1386 IRIEAVDAN

-1407 SPWDSQEGA
+1407 SSWDPQEGA

-1456 SVDPFRF
+1456 SVAPFRF

-1537 TEKEL
+1537 TEEEL

-1722 VDSGKY
+1722 ADSGKY

-1866 DRVVIHMTAT
+1866 DRVVIRMTAT

-2064 TETNPNALDN
+2064 TETNPNALGN